1 MYQLS
6 FLDHA
11 NTYLPSTMHI
21 IVKINMLHA
30 SETNNCLCSFT
41 HSLLACTTISA

>member
-1 MYQLS
+1 
-6 FLDHA
+6 
-11 NTYLPSTMHI
+11 
-21 IVKINMLHA
+21 MLHA